1 MDSHEW
7 REREAD
13 GLRYYRASHHG
24 GRWTIQTTLKSDPDW
39 QTLPL
44 EEVPADLWRTLR
56 DILWRKYQ
64 RRRCPW
70 DRIVEID
77 RILGDDSQPGQH

>member
-7 REREAD
+7 RERDEL
-13 GLRYYRASHHG
+13 GTRYYRASHHG

-39 QTLPL
+39 QTLPTA
-44 EEVPADLWRTLR
+44 EVSADLWRTLR